1 MKTRI
6 SYVRVFELNNNIIMN
21 IFIIILVYRPSFI
34 DYLFQ
39 TQEWDFVEK
48 DAQVVSTTWT
58 KR

>member
-39 TQEWDFVEK
+39 TQE
-48 DAQVVSTTWT
+48 
-58 KR
+58 